1 MEEPS
6 VLDYL
11 KSRILFW
18 RKSNVE
24 IPESLPEERG
34 IPGAKHALE
43 LPVVDM
49 RDMGLVGVFAGV
61 WSLLPLAIVLIGIIA
76 QFSLESDNRNQFLA
90 ILFYG
95 MAAALMVWQMIAGK
109 WVLPSGTED
118 DLDRATAAP
127 FRRSP
132 GIIAMILIPICFL
145 LFSGNHFSAINLAGW
160 LALVLFFLAAFWER
174 PDLLWQNFKAAVGG
188 FIKQPVFSIR
198 IARWTALV
206 LVCTGLVLFFR
217 LHALNEVPGEMFSDH
232 AEKLLDVSSVL
243 NGGHLIFFPRNT
255 GREAVQMYLTA
266 VVAVLG
272 GTGLSFMSLKI
283 GTALAGL
290 LALPF
295 IYLIGKR
302 VGGRWVGLFA
312 FLLCGIAYWPN
323 VISRIGLRFPLYPL
337 FAAPAIYFLIRG
349 FQDRSR
355 NSLLLAG
362 LMIGLGMHGY
372 SPFRIVPLL
381 ILMAFVIYFTLC
393 RSDEERSNLGFNF
406 LLVALAALIVFL
418 PLMRY
423 MTEDPMNFGERA
435 FSRLGSIERPLPG
448 PLWEIFFT
456 NFWKALIMFFWDNG
470 SIWVHSVVGRPAL
483 DVVTAVFYFLGSLNI
498 LARFIRKRNWL
509 DLFLLLSIPV
519 LLLPSVLSLAFPDEN
534 PSLNRTAGAII
545 PVFVIAAYGLVS
557 FLQTLAARIQ
567 RKRGIA
573 ITGLTIVYLL
583 SMSIYQNYDLVF
595 SQFHRQFMAGALN
608 TSEIGSVI
616 QSFDK
621 MGGSPD
627 TAYVIPYPYW
637 VDTRLVGINAGYPIR
652 DFALIPENFTAT
664 REDARMK
671 LFILNPEDEANL
683 EIIQEL
689 YPRGILS
696 TYSASVQGKNFL
708 IYLVPPG

>member
-18 RKSNVE
+18 QKSSIE
-24 IPESLPEERG
+24 IPESLADDRG
-34 IPGAKHALE
+34 IPDANNATG
-43 LPVVDM
+43 LPVAEA
-49 RDMGLVGVFAGV
+49 RGLGLAGVFAGV
-61 WSLLPLAIVLIGIIA
+61 WSLLPLAIVLFGIIA
-76 QFSLESDNRNQFLA
+76 QFSLESDNRHPVLA
-90 ILFYG
+90 IFLYG
-95 MAAALMVWQMIAGK
+95 AAAALMVWQMIAGK
-109 WVLPSGTED
+109 WVLPSAPEEV
-118 DLDRATAAP
+118 LDRATAVP

-132 GIIAMILIPICFL
+132 GIIALLLIPICFM
-145 LFSGNHFSAINLAGW
+145 LFSGNRFSEINLAAW
-160 LALVLFFLAAFWER
+160 LALVLFFLSAFWER
-174 PDLLWQNFKAAVGG
+174 PDLLWQTFKAAVRG
-188 FIKQPVFSIR
+188 FLKQPVFNVR
-198 IARWTALV
+198 ITPWAALL

-232 AEKLLDVSSVL
+232 AEKLLDVSGVL
-243 NGGHLIFFPRNT
+243 NGNHLIFFPRNT

-266 VVAVLG
+266 AVGVLG
-272 GTGLSFMSLKI
+272 GTGLSFISLKI

-312 FLLCGIAYWPN
+312 LLLCGIAYWPN
-323 VISRIGLRFPLYPL
+323 VISRVGLRFPLYPL

-381 ILMAFVIYFTLC
+381 VLMAFIIYFAFC
-393 RSDEERSNLGFNF
+393 RSDEERSKLGLNF
-406 LLVALAALIVFL
+406 LLLALAALIVFL
-418 PLMRY
+418 PLMKY
-423 MTEDPMNFGERA
+423 MTEDPVNFAERA
-435 FSRLGSIERPLPG
+435 FSRLGSVERPLPG
-448 PLWEIFFT
+448 PLLEIFFT
-456 NFWKALIMFFWDNG
+456 NSWKALIMFFQDNG
-470 SIWVHSVVGRPAL
+470 NIWVHSVVGRPAL
-483 DVVTAVFYFLGSLNI
+483 DVVTAVFYFLGSINI
-498 LARFIRKRNWL
+498 AARFLRKRNWL
-509 DLFLLLSIPV
+509 DLFLLLSVPV
-519 LLLPSVLSLAFPDEN
+519 LILPSILSLAFPEEN

-545 PVFVIAAYGLVS
+545 PVFVITAYGLVS
-557 FLQTLAARIQ
+557 FVQTLAARIQ
-567 RKRGIA
+567 RKRGMA
-573 ITGLTIVYLL
+573 VTGLAIVFLL
-583 SMSIYQNYDLVF
+583 SMSINQNYDLVF
-595 SQFHRQFMAGALN
+595 TQFHRQFMAGALN

-616 QSFDK
+616 RSFEE

-637 VDTRLVGINAGYPIR
+637 VDTRLVGINAGYPTR
-652 DFALIPENFTAT
+652 DFALFPENFAT
-664 REDARMK
+664 TLGDARIK
-671 LFILNPEDEANL
+671 LFIFNPEDQANL
-683 EIIQEL
+683 EIIKEM

-696 TYSASVQGKNFL
+696 TYSARVQGKNFL